1 MKILKAS
8 AGSGKTYALSH
19 TYIDLLLGS
28 REPHPYRHI
37 LAVTFTNKATGEM
50 KARILR
56 DLAKRAETDPRAKVL
71 LTDMLHD
78 YGAFSISTI
87 DRFFQQALKAFSR
100 EIGQFAD
107 YQVELDKDS
116 LIAETMDRIL
126 DSLTEDSGELL
137 DWIRESLADTL
148 EQGRR
153 YQVDEG
159 LLEIGRLLKN
169 DEFRELAEQEG
180 IAGREA
186 FGKERLGR
194 IRAACRRVM
203 QDFCA
208 QAVALGIEAVPGE
221 EVKKL
226 APTKLAK
233 APAEVQELFDLPYKT
248 YCTALLLDKLLF
260 QLGLAGEFYKEF
272 DALAAEK
279 NVLCL
284 DESNTLL
291 RKIIGGSDAPFVYE
305 KLGVRYEHFLLDEF
319 QDTSHIQWENF
330 LPLLRES
337 ESQQGGNL
345 IVGDVKQSIY
355 RFRDSDWELLGSEV
369 ERAFP
374 GAEVVPLQGN
384 WRSTRTVVGFNNRF
398 FAYAAEL
405 LGLQDIYA
413 DVRQDPKLAE
423 AQDGQV
429 RVDFCDDQ
437 LAAILASI
445 EDVRRAGAQWSDI
458 AVLVRN
464 KKEGAA
470 VAAELI
476 THGVPV
482 ISDDSLNL
490 KGSPLVRRLVSLL
503 SCYENPDDRIGRFLA
518 DAMDFT
524 FPEEYH
530 SLLDFCE
537 ELLRAMKAW
546 DPASFDG
553 QVLFVQAFMDQLQG
567 WVQVNG
573 NNLRNFLKFWDEK
586 EEIFIG
592 SPENAASVRVLTI
605 HKSKGLEFPHVIFPF
620 AEKVNLYKSGTHWS
634 RLDASRSP
642 LGAEL
647 SGIYPVPLGTLAGQ
661 SLFEDAVRREQRLQ
675 LVDNINLFY
684 VALTRAGKSL
694 HIIAKQPTKKCRD
707 SLKKGPVQYGNFSEI
722 LFAFLGG
729 QETFE
734 AGKAYDFARMDR
746 KVEQRE
752 EDFPAAYPSIPLDGR
767 LAPSQDAHDFFNEDG
782 TVGAESSPRLRGI
795 VLHDILSEMILS
807 SDLDRSVDAAIRDG
821 RLTKEEGEKTRT
833 LLRKGISKHA
843 DWFPNTLEDDVEI
856 CNEMDLFDADGKV
869 ERPDRV
875 IVRGRTA
882 TIVDYK
888 FGVELDSYR
897 FQLKRYAR
905 LYRDLGYEVAGS
917 FIWYVEEDKVVPV
930 ESFRA

>member
-1 MKILKAS
+1 
-8 AGSGKTYALSH
+8 
-19 TYIDLLLGS
+19 
-28 REPHPYRHI
+28 
-37 LAVTFTNKATGEM
+37 
-50 KARILR
+50 
-56 DLAKRAETDPRAKVL
+56 
-71 LTDMLHD
+71 
-78 YGAFSISTI
+78 
-87 DRFFQQALKAFSR
+87 
-100 EIGQFAD
+100 
-107 YQVELDKDS
+107 
-116 LIAETMDRIL
+116 
-126 DSLTEDSGELL
+126 
-137 DWIRESLADTL
+137 
-148 EQGRR
+148 
-153 YQVDEG
+153 
-159 LLEIGRLLKN
+159 
-169 DEFRELAEQEG
+169 
-180 IAGREA
+180 
-186 FGKERLGR
+186 
-194 IRAACRRVM
+194 
-203 QDFCA
+203 
-208 QAVALGIEAVPGE
+208 
-221 EVKKL
+221 
-226 APTKLAK
+226 
-233 APAEVQELFDLPYKT
+233 
-248 YCTALLLDKLLF
+248 
-260 QLGLAGEFYKEF
+260 
-272 DALAAEK
+272 
-279 NVLCL
+279 
-284 DESNTLL
+284 
-291 RKIIGGSDAPFVYE
+291 
-305 KLGVRYEHFLLDEF
+305 
-319 QDTSHIQWENF
+319 
-330 LPLLRES
+330 
-337 ESQQGGNL
+337 
-345 IVGDVKQSIY
+345 
-355 RFRDSDWELLGSEV
+355 
-369 ERAFP
+369 
-374 GAEVVPLQGN
+374 
-384 WRSTRTVVGFNNRF
+384 
-398 FAYAAEL
+398 
-405 LGLQDIYA
+405 
-413 DVRQDPKLAE
+413 
-423 AQDGQV
+423 
-429 RVDFCDDQ
+429 
-437 LAAILASI
+437 
-445 EDVRRAGAQWSDI
+445 
-458 AVLVRN
+458 VLVRN

-476 THGVPV
+476 AHGVPV

-734 AGKAYDFARMDR
+734 AGKAYDFARMER
-746 KVEQRE
+746 KEEQRE

-821 RLTKEEGEKTRT
+821 RLTKEEGEKTRA
-833 LLRKGISKHA
+833 LLREGISKHA
-843 DWFPNTLEDDVEI
+843 DWFPDTLEDGVEI
-856 CNEMDLFDADGKV
+856 CNEMDLFDTDGKV

-905 LYRDLGYEVAGS
+905 LWHELGYEVSGAY
-917 FIWYVEEDKVVPV
+917 IWYVEEDKTVKV
-930 ESFRA
+930 

>member
-1 MKILKAS
+1 
-8 AGSGKTYALSH
+8 
-19 TYIDLLLGS
+19 
-28 REPHPYRHI
+28 
-37 LAVTFTNKATGEM
+37 
-50 KARILR
+50 
-56 DLAKRAETDPRAKVL
+56 
-71 LTDMLHD
+71 
-78 YGAFSISTI
+78 
-87 DRFFQQALKAFSR
+87 
-100 EIGQFAD
+100 
-107 YQVELDKDS
+107 
-116 LIAETMDRIL
+116 
-126 DSLTEDSGELL
+126 
-137 DWIRESLADTL
+137 
-148 EQGRR
+148 
-153 YQVDEG
+153 
-159 LLEIGRLLKN
+159 
-169 DEFRELAEQEG
+169 
-180 IAGREA
+180 
-186 FGKERLGR
+186 
-194 IRAACRRVM
+194 
-203 QDFCA
+203 
-208 QAVALGIEAVPGE
+208 
-221 EVKKL
+221 
-226 APTKLAK
+226 
-233 APAEVQELFDLPYKT
+233 
-248 YCTALLLDKLLF
+248 ALLLDKLLF

-369 ERAFP
+369 QRAFP

-384 WRSTRTVVGFNNRF
+384 WRSTRAVIGFNNRF
-398 FAYAAEL
+398 FAYSAEL

-413 DVRQDPKLAE
+413 DVRQDPKLEE

-437 LAAILASI
+437 LAAIVASI
-445 EDVRRAGAQWSDI
+445 EDVRRGGAQWSDI

-476 THGVPV
+476 AHGIPV

-490 KGSPLVRRLVSLL
+490 KSSPLVRRLVSLL

-530 SLLDFCE
+530 SLIDFCE

-553 QVLFVQAFMDQLQG
+553 QVLFVQAFMDQLQN
-567 WVQVNG
+567 WVQING

-620 AEKVNLYKSGTHWS
+620 AEKVGLYKSGTHWS
-634 RLDASRSP
+634 PLDAARTP

-647 SGIYPVPLGTLAGQ
+647 SGIYPVPLGALAGQ
-661 SLFEDAVRREQRLQ
+661 SLFEDAVLREQRLQ

-694 HIIAKQPTKKCRD
+694 HIIAKQPTKKCRE

-729 QETFE
+729 QEVFE
-734 AGKAYDFARMDR
+734 AGKAYDFARMER

-752 EDFPAAYPSIPLDGR
+752 EDFPAAYPSIPLGGR

-795 VLHDILSEMILS
+795 VLHDILSEVRTA
-807 SDLDRSVDAAIRDG
+807 DELDAAVDAALRDG
-821 RLTKEEGEKTRT
+821 RLDAAEAEKARR
-833 LLRKGISKHA
+833 LLRERIAAHPE
-843 DWFPNTLEDDVEI
+843 WFPAAPDGVEI
-856 CNEMDLFDADGKV
+856 CNEMDLFDADGRV

-888 FGVELDSYR
+888 FGVELDVYR
-897 FQLKRYAR
+897 HQLKRYAR